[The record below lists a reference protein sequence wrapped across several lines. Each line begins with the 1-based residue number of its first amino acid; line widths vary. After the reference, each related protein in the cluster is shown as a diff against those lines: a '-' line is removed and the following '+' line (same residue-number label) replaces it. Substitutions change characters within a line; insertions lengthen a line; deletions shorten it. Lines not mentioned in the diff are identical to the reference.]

1 MSKQDERTYPGM
13 VERTPHYWQGL
24 VTQMEGL
31 VGSFESQLKQ
41 VFGTDVWQIDF
52 KCSASASISPRIR
65 GAGRRIQI
73 EFPEGFF
80 VWMDEAAMFMHG
92 DVPYRNALAICRA
105 RPETDHSRIF
115 HLLWGLWIAYHE
127 LSHFLCGHLS
137 YLSAAEFVEL
147 DALPSPSTTQDQRFL
162 REAME
167 VDADVLAAKLFF
179 GHIGRVSEKGYWD
192 DLYGLEDAGLFVMQD
207 LALIFLPLF
216 MEISHM
222 SAEGSARRTHP
233 IASHRLILFN
243 LFGLNAYRKEVA
255 ANAEEYQKAYMA
267 GLKKAMELLIHM
279 PESMLRKGI
288 EEPEFVSHKEAL
300 LGAGMDKMR
309 LVRIEGDWLSR

>member
-147 DALPSPSTTQDQRFL
+147 DALPSPSTTQGQRFL

-179 GHIGRVSEKGYWD
+179 GHIGRVSKKGYWD
-192 DLYGLEDAGLFVMQD
+192 DLYGLHDMDVFVMQD

-222 SAEGSARRTHP
+222 GVEGSAQRIHP

-243 LFGLNAYRKEVA
+243 VFGLDAYRREVGA
-255 ANAEEYQKAYMA
+255 DAEEHLSAYMA
-267 GLKKAMELLIHM
+267 GLKKAIELLIRM
-279 PESMLRKGI
+279 PDSMLYKKVG
-288 EEPEFVSHKEAL
+288 EPEFVSHKEAL

-309 LVRIEGDWLSR
+309 LIRIEDDWLSR